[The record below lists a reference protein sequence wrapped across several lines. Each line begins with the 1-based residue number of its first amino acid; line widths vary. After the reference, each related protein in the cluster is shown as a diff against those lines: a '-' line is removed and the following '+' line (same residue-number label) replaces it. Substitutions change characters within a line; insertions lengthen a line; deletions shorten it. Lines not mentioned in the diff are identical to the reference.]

1 MVLGRDNTLDA
12 IILVAVAWYASRL
25 LREQRQPVATLW
37 VLPALLALVVALQRD
52 RLPVVRPA
60 LLGVAV
66 AAGALSGLVV
76 GRLSYRRADRR
87 AGAIVSRGT
96 WLGVLLWPGVAALTL
111 LAQRALRDRLDD
123 ALTGELNVAVLAF
136 VVGHISGLRTGLYW
150 RYTLDTDAGGGR
162 QGRAD
167 A

>member
-1 MVLGRDNTLDA
+1 MALGRDTTLDA
-12 IILVAVAWYASRL
+12 IILVAVAWYALRL

-37 VLPALLALVVALQRD
+37 VLPALLALVAALPGD
-52 RLPVVRPA
+52 RLPVARPA

-76 GRLSYRRADRR
+76 GRLSYRRADRG

-96 WLGVLLWPGVAALTL
+96 WLGVLLWPGIAALTI

-123 ALTGELNVAVLAF
+123 ALAGEVNVAALAF
-136 VVGHISGLRTGLYW
+136 VVAHVAGLRAGLYW
-150 RYTLDTDAGGGR
+150 RYALDTDAGGGR
-162 QGRAD
+162 RGRNET
-167 A
+167 